1 MSQAAP
7 RPLDLRDFLPY
18 RLSVLTNRLSRK
30 LAAFYAERFDLTI
43 SEWRT
48 MAVLGQMPGLSAD
61 GVRERT
67 EMDKVSVS
75 RAVNRLLKKRY
86 LKRSYAK
93 DDKRRSILSLSA
105 RGHRVYT
112 QIVPLAR
119 DFDAAIGAGLTSTE
133 RHALMSVLDK
143 LDAALE

>member
-1 MSQAAP
+1 MPQAAP

-30 LAAFYAERFDLTI
+30 LAAFYSERFDLTI
-43 SEWRT
+43 SEWRI
-48 MAVLGQMPGLSAD
+48 MAVLGQSPGLSAD
-61 GVRERT
+61 GVGERT

-93 DDKRRSILSLSA
+93 EDKRRSILTLSA
-105 RGHRVYT
+105 RGYGVYT

-119 DFDAAIGAGLTSTE
+119 DFDAALGTGLTATE

>member
-1 MSQAAP
+1 MPQAAP
-7 RPLDLRDFLPY
+7 KPLDLQDFLPY

-30 LAAFYAERFDLTI
+30 LAAFYSERFDLTI
-43 SEWRT
+43 PEWRT
-48 MAVLGQMPGLSAD
+48 MAVLGQTPGLSAD
-61 GVRERT
+61 GVGART

-93 DDKRRSILSLSA
+93 DDKRRSILTLSS
-105 RGHRVYT
+105 RGHGVYAR
-112 QIVPLAR
+112 IVPIAR
-119 DFDAAIGAGLTSTE
+119 DLDAVIGTGLTTTE
-133 RHALMSVLDK
+133 RHALMAALDK

>member
-1 MSQAAP
+1 MPPTMP

-30 LAAFYAERFDLTI
+30 LSAFYSERFDLTI
-43 SEWRT
+43 PEWRT

-61 GVRERT
+61 GVGERT

-86 LKRSYAK
+86 LNRSYAK
-93 DDKRRSILSLSA
+93 DDKRRSILSLSP
-105 RGHRVYT
+105 RGHGVYV

-119 DFDAAIGAGLTSTE
+119 DFDAAIGAGLTAAE
-133 RHALMSVLDK
+133 RDALLCVLDK